1 MLLDPLILNYIK
13 EGRMAPSILG
23 IIIIIN
29 ILIMLILYYN
39 YSNNNDKNNNI
50 W

>member
-1 MLLDPLILNYIK
+1 MLFDPLILNYIK

-23 IIIIIN
+23 IIIMID
-29 ILIMLILYYN
+29 ILIMLILYN

>member
-1 MLLDPLILNYIK
+1 MLFDPLILNYIK

-23 IIIIIN
+23 IIIMID
-29 ILIMLILYYN
+29 ILIMLILYN

-50 W
+50 

>member
-1 MLLDPLILNYIK
+1 MLFDPLILNYIK

-23 IIIIIN
+23 IIIMIN
-29 ILIMLILYYN
+29 ILIMLILYN
-39 YSNNNDKNNNI
+39 YSNNDHKNNNI